1 MADIYGSHF
10 RRVTLPV
17 ERRNGLLGH
26 ASLMTVTSFPNRT
39 SPVVRGKWLLENLL
53 GFEPPAP
60 PPDVPDLPET
70 SRGEL
75 PRSMRERMEQHRRNP
90 ACASCHAVMDPLGF
104 ALEQYDAIGRWRT
117 TEGGVPVDS
126 TGAMPDGRP
135 ISGPGGLRDLM
146 LGPRQGE
153 FVRTVTEKLLT
164 YAIGRGVEPF
174 DKPAVRRIVRE
185 ASAADY
191 RWSSI
196 ILGITKS
203 DAFQMRM
210 PAGN

>member
-1 MADIYGSHF
+1 VYGSHF
-10 RRVTLPV
+10 RRVTLPA
-17 ERRNGLLGH
+17 ERRTGLLGQ

-39 SPVVRGKWLLENLL
+39 SPVVRGKWLLENML

-70 SRGEL
+70 ARGEQS
-75 PRSMRERMEQHRRNP
+75 RSMRERMEQHRRNP

-117 TEGGVPVDS
+117 TEAGMPVDS

-135 ISGPGGLRDLM
+135 IEGPRGLRDLM

-153 FVRTVTEKLLT
+153 FVRTVTEKLMT
-164 YAIGRGVEPF
+164 YAIGRGVDPS
-174 DKPAVRRIVRE
+174 DKPTVRKIVRDAA
-185 ASAADY
+185 ASDY

-196 ILGITKS
+196 ILGITRS

-210 PAGN
+210 AGGN

>member
-1 MADIYGSHF
+1 
-10 RRVTLPV
+10 
-17 ERRNGLLGH
+17 
-26 ASLMTVTSFPNRT
+26 
-39 SPVVRGKWLLENLL
+39 
-53 GFEPPAP
+53 
-60 PPDVPDLPET
+60 
-70 SRGEL
+70 
-75 PRSMRERMEQHRRNP
+75 
-90 ACASCHAVMDPLGF
+90 
-104 ALEQYDAIGRWRT
+104 
-117 TEGGVPVDS
+117 
-126 TGAMPDGRP
+126 MPDGRP